1 MRRTGFMYS
10 EDAHLINFHKRL
22 DMREARKR
30 MEENIRESKSAA
42 RSVQKLQE
50 QLRKLAQER
59 HELQAQI
66 DTAAKHAKDEK
77 RKLKERIDTLKNSGI
92 IY

>member
-1 MRRTGFMYS
+1 MSSAGFMYS

-22 DMREARKR
+22 DMRAARKR
-30 MEENIRESKSAA
+30 MEENIREAKSAA

-59 HELQAQI
+59 YELQAQI
-66 DTAAKHAKDEK
+66 EKAAKHAKDEK
-77 RKLKERIDTLKNSGI
+77 RKLKERIDTLKNSGL